1 MNRSLV
7 NDRLADVTVH
17 PVTKR
22 SVTAKVIP
30 FRTISNQSANGV
42 LPVIAGIFP
51 LCHFKDNET
60 REDKPLLD
68 YLVLGTLAVLLH
80 VAAVDYFHQ
89 ARFEQKLDVPV
100 NHPPKVEI
108 ILSKPKPKPMM
119 QTPPAPAMPPK
130 VVEQPKPKPKQSMTL
145 PKLVV
150 PKAVPLKPQPKNI
163 PVETTTTT
171 PVQTSAPIESIAT
184 PSPEPAP
191 PVVEKVTQPSAGAS
205 YLHNPAPEYP
215 EAAMDRGLEGTVLMK
230 VSVQPNGKPDSV
242 TVTKSSGH
250 SILDA
255 AAVSTVKLWSFV
267 PAMRGKTPIAG
278 WVTVPI
284 TFNLQN

>member
-1 MNRSLV
+1 MNRPLV
-7 NDRLADVTVH
+7 NARLADAEEY
-17 PVTKR
+17 PVIKN

-30 FRTISNQSANGV
+30 FRTVSNQSADGV
-42 LPVIAGIFP
+42 LPVVAGVFP
-51 LCHFKDNET
+51 LLHFKDGGEGG
-60 REDKPLLD
+60 EQHLLD

-80 VAAVDYFHQ
+80 VAAIDYFQHT
-89 ARFEQKLDVPV
+89 RFEQELEVPV
-100 NHPPKVEI
+100 NNPPKVEI
-108 ILSKPKPKPMM
+108 ILSKPKPKPMI
-119 QTPPAPAMPPK
+119 QTPPAPPPPPK
-130 VVEQPKPKPKQSMTL
+130 MLEPPKPKKVGSTPK
-145 PKLVV
+145 PVV
-150 PKAVPLKPQPKNI
+150 AKAVPLKPQPKI
-163 PVETTTTT
+163 TPVVETVPT
-171 PVQTSAPIESIAT
+171 PVQPSAPVESKAPPT
-184 PSPEPAP
+184 PEPSP

-250 SILDA
+250 SVLDA
-255 AAVSTVKLWSFV
+255 AAVNTVTQWSFV